1 MRGKRLVAWALSAI
15 MAVAPLSAC
24 GQQPAGGDAAE
35 GQADEEM
42 NRDVGPE
49 VGETISV
56 DANDEGVYTVTIA
69 EKNLTEDQSLAETV
83 GGIATAEEAGVEIQQ
98 EMSRDAAEA
107 AEEPVAGEGDTAQ
120 DAGVTGD
127 ETGKSA
133 PENGAVEP
141 AANKDADAT
150 QEAEASQDTGAP
162 KDGAAKE
169 PAVEPGA
176 WSLASVRREDVVVA
190 YNVPAGDGEGEE
202 PQHETRQA
210 EVTDFANDGAAVSLT
225 FKGEGPDAS
234 VDAYTV
240 RFAGTEAYAV
250 VHVAPKDNGVVIEA
264 VDYNA
269 QVAELG
275 EYEPS
280 FSEKDIAL
288 PEGTHLEDGE
298 LVVAEDAPE
307 AVRESLVESGF
318 AESEMSRADDGNNSD
333 KPDDGGEA
341 KNATI
346 EYMQRCKE
354 TEWDYENYDA
364 VAQYVP
370 EVLSEVDPKAG
381 QVADLGANAYRIAR
395 GFYRNEWTY
404 IAEGGLGVLKMFGLF
419 KGAGGGVSNEQI
431 LSEVQK
437 VGVEV
442 TELHCLTRAMKAELN
457 ETLRATYENSI
468 QIFDSALNSMHANA
482 DVVQNMLTQGAIR
495 AAEDG
500 IEPPAEDCSPEEE
513 YRYNYDLVE
522 YIEKLEAAGGYDN
535 SAFKGFTKHMEN
547 LASDFTKVT
556 GEVADP
562 NRSGPVATYDK
573 YWNLHFNYDTQGYYL
588 RKSYR
593 ANIEYE
599 LKRAFGLLEIYYN
612 VFAPATKGNY
622 LSYNNDLWRALERLE
637 NQDAGTSPEE
647 ALSPWPYESRR
658 YLLSGPVR
666 CNTFDKTIE
675 SVKITYCASGNNVGT
690 DALDEYVQ
698 RLHGRSVEDDLK
710 LAGLW
715 SDSWA
720 WKKGEGSYD
729 YSPHGLGFNGTGSTK
744 DSTYKA
750 DIIAYGSGQIHK
762 QQTTFANYKDFSV
775 FDDDAKQWMMN
786 YIWFY
791 FKE

>member
-1 MRGKRLVAWALSAI
+1 M
-15 MAVAPLSAC
+15 
-24 GQQPAGGDAAE
+24 
-35 GQADEEM
+35 
-42 NRDVGPE
+42 
-49 VGETISV
+49 
-56 DANDEGVYTVTIA
+56 
-69 EKNLTEDQSLAETV
+69 
-83 GGIATAEEAGVEIQQ
+83 
-98 EMSRDAAEA
+98 
-107 AEEPVAGEGDTAQ
+107 
-120 DAGVTGD
+120 
-127 ETGKSA
+127 
-133 PENGAVEP
+133 
-141 AANKDADAT
+141 
-150 QEAEASQDTGAP
+150 
-162 KDGAAKE
+162 
-169 PAVEPGA
+169 
-176 WSLASVRREDVVVA
+176 
-190 YNVPAGDGEGEE
+190 
-202 PQHETRQA
+202 
-210 EVTDFANDGAAVSLT
+210 
-225 FKGEGPDAS
+225 
-234 VDAYTV
+234 
-240 RFAGTEAYAV
+240 RFAGTESYAV
-250 VHVAPKDNGVVIEA
+250 VHVVPEDNGVVIED
-264 VDYNA
+264 VDYDA
-269 QVAELG
+269 QAAELG

-280 FSEKDIAL
+280 FKEGDIAL
-288 PEGTHLEDGE
+288 PEGTYLEDGE
-298 LVVAEDAPE
+298 IVVAEDAPE
-307 AVRESLVESGF
+307 AVQEPLVESGF
-318 AESEMSRADDGNNSD
+318 AESEMSRADDGGNSD
-333 KPDDGGEA
+333 KPDDEGEA

-381 QVADLGANAYRIAR
+381 QVAELGANAYRIAR

-495 AAEDG
+495 AAADG

-744 DSTYKA
+744 DRTYKA